1 TTLGAIFDGFM
12 TDLMAVDDPMCA
24 GRKIGD
30 SVIISVHGDT
40 PKDPLQRDGWPDGT
54 PDNSNW
60 VYILGNG
67 YLKTGWFGGVRRD
80 GSTRSFDP
88 DTGAETGASA
98 ASTALAALAA
108 VTYALAKGDIR

>member
-1 TTLGAIFDGFM
+1 
-12 TDLMAVDDPMCA
+12 MCD

-30 SVIISVHGDT
+30 SVIMSIHGDT

-54 PDNSNW
+54 PGNSNW

-88 DTGAETGASA
+88 DTGAEADVAATQTAAAASA
-98 ASTALAALAA
+98 AVAYA
-108 VTYALAKGDIR
+108 VAKGDMRRVGDFYRGSTLAGITRPSQM